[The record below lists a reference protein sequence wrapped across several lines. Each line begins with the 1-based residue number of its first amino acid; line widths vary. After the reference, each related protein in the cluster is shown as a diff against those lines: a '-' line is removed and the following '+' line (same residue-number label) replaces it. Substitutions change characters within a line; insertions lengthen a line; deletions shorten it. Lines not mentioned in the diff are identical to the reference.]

1 MDFHKVLNTPEGQI
15 MNKDNELYRIVWTQ
29 TYDAWPVEA
38 EEEIVDLTLAQEV
51 LARIMLK

>member
-1 MDFHKVLNTPEGQI
+1 MDFRKVLNTLEGQI

-29 TYDAWPVEA
+29 TYEAWPVEA

-51 LARIMLK
+51 LARIMAK